1 MFPFIKGQGKAI
13 FNHCELGFS
22 LEKNY
27 SVPAPG
33 NCSALFSYQ
42 VIHQVKLQST
52 PFFIFGETGEETELL
67 VS

>member
-52 PFFIFGETGEETELL
+52 PFLSSERLWGGDRTL